1 MNLDST
7 IARVSRGFEEWLE
20 ASERSR
26 QSMLARFFPSRMLI
40 SRGYHR
46 PIVADM
52 QHYSSK

>member
-20 ASERSR
+20 ASEGSR